1 MRRNILLYSSILLL
15 IITLVAGSSA
25 PSVSEVRADGL
36 LQGLPGLD
44 GKIVYF
50 ASSSSEANRYD
61 RSEAGLSRF
70 ASLLHILGA
79 NLFTLDWQNGI
90 PADADLIIIAGPT
103 EDSQAE
109 IAWLWSYLE
118 HGGRLLLLVDP
129 LSRVHSMQRGLFE
142 LTWVD
147 MGFRARDDIVATE
160 GSVQT
165 FSPAPA
171 WTSEGEPTST
181 PAPSFEAPS
190 LLTEFTT
197 SHLAQHPITAGI
209 ESGLTFFGTRSIEVD
224 ETPSR
229 SITVTSLV
237 FSGSDFYG
245 ETAYQEYLSGYGAEY
260 NIEEDTTRG
269 TLVLAAAIEN
279 SATGSRT
286 VLIGDREFA
295 TNGGGLQ
302 TSPPYSP
309 SFLYPDNIRFLL
321 NAVAW
326 LVEAEGDLVDIPFP
340 TPGSTATPT
349 STLSPTPTPTSEEG
363 TNP

>member
-1 MRRNILLYSSILLL
+1 MRRNILLSSSILLL
-15 IITLVAGSSA
+15 IITLLAGGIA
-25 PSVSEVRADGL
+25 PGVSDVRADSL
-36 LQGLPGLD
+36 LQGIPGLD
-44 GKIVYF
+44 GKRVYF
-50 ASSSSEANRYD
+50 AASNSEANRFD

-70 ASLLHILGA
+70 ASLLRILGA
-79 NLFTLDWQNGI
+79 DLFTLDWQDGI
-90 PADADLIIIAGPT
+90 PTDADLIIVAGPT
-103 EDSQAE
+103 KESQVE

-118 HGGRLLLLVDP
+118 NGGRLLLLVDP
-129 LSRVHSMQRGLFE
+129 LYRVHSMQRGLFE

-160 GSVQT
+160 GPVQT

-171 WTSEGEPTST
+171 QTRAGEPTST

-197 SHLAQHPITAGI
+197 THLAQHPITAGI

-224 ETPSR
+224 GTPSQYV
-229 SITVTSLV
+229 TVTSLV

-245 ETAYQEYLSGYGAEY
+245 ETAFQDYLDGYGAEY
-260 NIEEDTTRG
+260 NIEEDTARG

-279 SATGSRT
+279 SATGSRI

-321 NAVAW
+321 NAVVW
-326 LVEAEGDLVDIPFP
+326 LVEAEGELVDIPFP
-340 TPGSTATPT
+340 TPGPTATPT
-349 STLSPTPTPTSEEG
+349 STLSPTPTPTSEDG